1 MNSRQRFR
9 EQVRIAMPPLLV
21 SLACAALAGLAAPDT
36 AAAQEQRAP
45 CEAPEYRAFDFWLGS
60 WEVRNPAGEVV
71 GRNEITSVIGGC
83 ALHER
88 WEGTG
93 GGTGQS
99 LNAYDHRTNS
109 WHQTWVG
116 GRGLVLRLE
125 GGLRDGAMRLEGE
138 ITEGEDTILQRI
150 TWTPSPDGSVNQNWE
165 TSGDGGKTWATA
177 FDGTYRKVES
187 D

>member
-1 MNSRQRFR
+1 MNARQWFRQRVPIPTSR
-9 EQVRIAMPPLLV
+9 LLAG
-21 SLACAALAGLAAPDT
+21 LACAVLAGLAAPDR
-36 AAAQEQRAP
+36 AAAQEQPAP
-45 CEAPEYRAFDFWLGS
+45 CAASEYRAFDFWLGT
-60 WEVRNPAGEVV
+60 WEVSNPAGEVV

-99 LNAYDHRTNS
+99 LNAYDHRTDS

-125 GGLRDGAMRLEGE
+125 GGLEDGAMRLEGE

-150 TWTPSPDGSVNQNWE
+150 TWTPSPDGSVNQLWE
-165 TSGDGGKTWATA
+165 TSGDGGNTWSTA